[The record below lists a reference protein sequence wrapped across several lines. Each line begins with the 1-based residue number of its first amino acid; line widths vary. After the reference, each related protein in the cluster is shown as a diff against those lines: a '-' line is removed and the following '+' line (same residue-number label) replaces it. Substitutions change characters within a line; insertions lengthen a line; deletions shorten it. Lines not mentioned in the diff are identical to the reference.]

1 MYLHTNT
8 LRCTQQ
14 RDRVPL
20 IPALRRGRQKQGV
33 LYTFEPAWSTQQVP
47 GSQSY
52 IVRLETK
59 QNKVNIHLTEK
70 YLLRHRVQSKNSIK
84 LFSPMS
90 AMRALLWHCPE
101 AGTWRKGTLYI
112 CHEFPEARKNRSC
125 NIFFSTGVKDL
136 QPRCKCRVYN

>member
-20 IPALRRGRQKQGV
+20 IPALRRGRQKQGL
-33 LYTFEPAWSTQQVP
+33 LYTFEPAWSTQQVL

-90 AMRALLWHCPE
+90 AMRSLLWHCNNAAPR
-101 AGTWRKGTLYI
+101 GR
-112 CHEFPEARKNRSC
+112 
-125 NIFFSTGVKDL
+125 NIEERHIYMSVMNFLKPGKTEVVTFFSLLG
-136 QPRCKCRVYN
+136 